1 MSLLEAKCCYT
12 QCHRTGGEVNMILL
26 CGSHLEL
33 LGLERMAID
42 RIGTWHEEK
51 KDVVKM

>member
-1 MSLLEAKCCYT
+1 
-12 QCHRTGGEVNMILL
+12 MILL

>member
-1 MSLLEAKCCYT
+1 MSLLEAKCCHT
-12 QCHRTGGEVNMILL
+12 QCHRTGGEVNMIL

-33 LGLERMAID
+33 LGLERMTID
-42 RIGTWHEEK
+42 KKGTWHEEK